1 MTSARTSDRPHDR
14 RTVTVEKLVRAPA
27 STLFAILRNPATHM
41 EIDCSGMLRGGPD
54 GPTQLG
60 QGDRFTMSMSQLG
73 VAYRSQSTVVE
84 YAPDRL
90 IAWET
95 IGLFRGRKVVGGQW
109 WRYEL
114 VPDSEGT
121 LVRHSYLWGRASLPL
136 LTIWLPG
143 YPRRMRRSMPRSLDR
158 LAELAE
164 SRPAHEDPDER
175 D

>member
-1 MTSARTSDRPHDR
+1 MTSARTTDR
-14 RTVTVEKLVRAPA
+14 RTVTVERLVRAPA
-27 STLFAILRNPATHM
+27 STIFAILRNPATHL
-41 EIDCSGMLRGGPD
+41 EIDGSGMLRGGSD
-54 GPTQLG
+54 GATQLG
-60 QGDRFTMSMSQLG
+60 PGDRFTMSMSQLG
-73 VAYRSQSTVVE
+73 MAYRSQSTVVE

-95 IGLFRGRKVVGGQW
+95 IGFLRGRKVVGGQW
-109 WRYEL
+109 WRFEL

-143 YPRRMRRSMPRSLDR
+143 YPRRMRRSMPHSLDR

-164 SRPAHEDPDER
+164 SASAHEDPGR
-175 D
+175 T

>member
-1 MTSARTSDRPHDR
+1 MTSAPTIDR
-14 RTVTVEKLVRAPA
+14 RTVTVERLVRAPA
-27 STLFAILRNPATHM
+27 SILFVILRDPATHL
-41 EIDCSGMLRGGPD
+41 EIDGSGMLRGEPD
-54 GPTQLG
+54 GPSQLG
-60 QGDRFTMSMSQLG
+60 PGDRFTMSMSQLG
-73 VAYRSQSTVVE
+73 MAYRSQSTVVE

-95 IGLFRGRKVVGGQW
+95 IGFLRGRKVVGGQW

-114 VPDSEGT
+114 VPDSDGT
-121 LVRHSYLWGRASLPL
+121 LVRHSYIWGRASLPL

-164 SRPAHEDPDER
+164 SRPAHEDPDECG
-175 D
+175 

>member
-1 MTSARTSDRPHDR
+1 MTSAPTIDR
-14 RTVTVEKLVRAPA
+14 RTVTVERLVRAPA
-27 STLFAILRNPATHM
+27 SILFAILRDPATHL
-41 EIDCSGMLRGGPD
+41 EIDGSGMLRGRSD
-54 GPTQLG
+54 GATQLG
-60 QGDRFTMSMSQLG
+60 PGDRFTMSMSQLG
-73 VAYRSQSTVVE
+73 MAYRSQNTVVE

-95 IGLFRGRKVVGGQW
+95 IGLFHGRKVVGGQW

-114 VPDSEGT
+114 VPDPEGT
-121 LVRHSYLWGRASLPL
+121 LVRHSYIWGRASLPL

-164 SRPAHEDPDER
+164 SGPAHEDPDER